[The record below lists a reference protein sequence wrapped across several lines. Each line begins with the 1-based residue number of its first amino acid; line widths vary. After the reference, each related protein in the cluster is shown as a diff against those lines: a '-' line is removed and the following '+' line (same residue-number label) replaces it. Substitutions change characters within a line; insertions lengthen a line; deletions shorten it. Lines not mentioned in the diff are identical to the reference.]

1 MSLVRSDKC
10 NYVCDTRKSTRIPP
24 SKSRFDLAFLR
35 KCLIE
40 YTRQKLNLKTQNPCV
55 KMQYKAVIKKDQVN
69 DLRQHSKSYLS
80 SGHKQTTNR
89 SFSVLTIRNTDPSNS
104 AFFLLS
110 KSRLS
115 TEI

>member
-1 MSLVRSDKC
+1 M
-10 NYVCDTRKSTRIPP
+10 
-24 SKSRFDLAFLR
+24 FDLSFLR

-55 KMQYKAVIKKDQVN
+55 MMQYKAVITKDQIT

-80 SGHKQTTNR
+80 SGHEQITNG
-89 SFSVLTIRNTDPSNS
+89 SFTVLTIRNTDPSNR